1 MFKNSHKAEGKVKMQ
16 HFKEKCYGHSDSVI
30 GTGDV
35 TAFVACWKWRFRCL
49 AGVSIYSDI
58 SLSSSLL
65 TLTACCR
72 KYCAKNE
79 AGYRSAI
86 FLPLL
91 HQLKSA
97 DCSPSAQKKH
107 YPWFCF
113 IWVLIVQIIEELA
126 VPVEVLFEWVS
137 VSERDKWG
145 ITG

>member
-97 DCSPSAQKKH
+97 DCSPSAQKKTL
-107 YPWFCF
+107 P
-113 IWVLIVQIIEELA
+113 LILFYLSTHRA
-126 VPVEVLFEWVS
+126 DNWRTCGTSWRFEWVS